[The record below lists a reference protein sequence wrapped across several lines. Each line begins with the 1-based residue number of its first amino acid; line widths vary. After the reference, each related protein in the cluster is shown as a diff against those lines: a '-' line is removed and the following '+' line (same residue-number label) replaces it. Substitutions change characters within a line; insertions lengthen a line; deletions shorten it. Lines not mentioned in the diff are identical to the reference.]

1 MITGL
6 PCTYKAGQ
14 VAEISNETMRSYP
27 EIVEKHKEQ
36 MKETLLKQFQNEINP
51 KYTYC
56 YDISYVVEEKPS
68 NMKGYKTIIVRLLAE
83 IKGGL
88 NDL

>member
-1 MITGL
+1 MIIEL
-6 PCTYKAGQ
+6 PYTYRIGQ
-14 VAEISNETMRSYP
+14 CAEMSDEVIRQYP

-36 MKETLLKQFQNEINP
+36 MKETLFKQFQNEINP

-68 NMKGYKTIIVRLLAE
+68 DMKGYKTIIVRLLAE